1 MKFCLLLQ
9 LVLCCLCQWHHQHLA
24 THSLPINR
32 SHLKV
37 DESGWFFHPF
47 FPWFIIFLHLKSQT
61 NIIVIIWSKISQLY
75 MRTPFALLLTR
86 LHAYKILNSIMWSC
100 SKWVE
105 ISQSPYWIYWKKPIA
120 VTIIYLKR
128 YRWVILHSWNS
139 PSPLYLTPL
148 LSASG
153 DATLAII
160 SLFRKWRR
168 LSTRFLEHINVKP
181 TLKMIKDS
189 FRKMMNRLTGKYIR
203 ININI

>member
-1 MKFCLLLQ
+1 MFTFAQ
-9 LVLCCLCQWHHQHLA
+9 VLCCFCHWHHQHLG
-24 THSLPINR
+24 HPSLPFNCP
-32 SHLKV
+32 SLKV
-37 DESGWFFHPF
+37 DESGWIFHPF
-47 FPWFIIFLHLKSQT
+47 FPWFILFLHLKSKT

-105 ISQSPYWIYWKKPIA
+105 VSHSPYWIYWKKPIA

-128 YRWVILHSWNS
+128 YRWVMLHSWNS

-160 SLFRKWRR
+160 SLFRKWVR
-168 LSTRFLEHINVKP
+168 LSAWYKRKACFENAKKIVSESWWIGQTAS
-181 TLKMIKDS
+181 IKE
-189 FRKMMNRLTGKYIR
+189 
-203 ININI
+203 